1 MQAVL
6 KIWGWACDSA
16 FLTSSQEMPV
26 LPVENHPLSKNTSR
40 HSPAHFSLII
50 VSLSLFFFFF
60 FSLTSLNLTL
70 FWKWVLKLPITQE
83 IQCMLRKVNFEFEL
97 ATEPPKLCP
106 WCLGRQ
112 PCILGL
118 CSGVDTGS
126 GFLQ

>member
-1 MQAVL
+1 
-6 KIWGWACDSA
+6 
-16 FLTSSQEMPV
+16 MPV
-26 LPVENHPLSKNTSR
+26 LPVENHPLSKTIGQ
-40 HSPAHFSLII
+40 HSPAHFSLIVI
-50 VSLSLFFFFF
+50 SLSFFF
-60 FSLTSLNLTL
+60 LINLIEL
-70 FWKWVLKLPITQE
+70 DPFLDMDLKMPITQE